1 MKADKTILVTGS
13 SRGLGASICSAL
25 QADGYH
31 VIGASRSGKAPDGI
45 EAIAC
50 DIGEYQSVK
59 DNLKSVGKMKS
70 LYGLVNAAGIAS
82 MNLAISTPPETIER
96 IIRTNL
102 IGTINVNAFLAKR
115 FVRNKGGR
123 IINFSTIAVPISL
136 KGESIYI
143 ASKAGVEGFSKSFAR
158 EMADFNTTVNVIAP
172 GPIETDL
179 IAKVPAA
186 SIQRIIDQQ
195 IIPKQFTKDDIVDL
209 TRMLLSESSHML
221 SGQVFNVGGA

>member
-1 MKADKTILVTGS
+1 MNDSKTILVTGS
-13 SRGLGASICSAL
+13 SRGLGASICTAL
-25 QADGYH
+25 SEDGFH
-31 VIGASRSGKAPDGI
+31 VIGASRSGVAPKGI

-50 DIGEYQSVK
+50 DVGDYKSVK
-59 DNLKSVGKMKS
+59 ENLAPVVKMKS

-102 IGTINVNAFLAKR
+102 IGTININAFLAKR
-115 FVRNKGGR
+115 FARNKDGR

-179 IAKVPAA
+179 IAKVPSE
-186 SIQRIIDQQ
+186 SIQRIVRQQ
-195 IIPKQFTKDDIVDL
+195 IIPKQFTKDDIVAL
-209 TRMLLSESSHML
+209 TRILLDESSHML
-221 SGQVFNVGGA
+221 SGQIFNVGGA